1 MLPDVVFFGSGAFGL
16 PVLRMLAEAG
26 RVALVVSQPDRVAGR
41 GKQLT
46 PTPVSEFALGHGL
59 PLVRPEDCWGS
70 GSLAP
75 APRGV
80 RGSLRVVVLNRVL
93 IGF

>member
-41 GKQLT
+41 GKQIT
-46 PTPVSEFALGHGL
+46 PTPVSEFALEHGGRSELRGHNEFGGL
-59 PLVRPEDCWGS
+59 AQEVEVVADLLVD
-70 GSLAP
+70 LT
-75 APRGV
+75 
-80 RGSLRVVVLNRVL
+80 
-93 IGF
+93 